1 MLGDLPFPVFHT
13 CWASFCPWGPVGKS
27 RSFLMLEWG
36 CKGSRAQAWGQ
47 TWVQIPAPP
56 PLGLVSFG
64 GKSSK
69 ASVWAPASAQWV
81 TELLPLRWWGLSE
94 AISVEA
100 ACTCCPCEC
109 QRCPLPSELEKVKNA
124 ELFEHQV
131 TLLVLALS
139 SRCPCGVRER
149 MKWILGFVESPLNS
163 HHSRTNQ
170 HAPGV
175 CGFRFMA
182 FPWEQKLCFISC
194 F

>member
-36 CKGSRAQAWGQ
+36 CKGVKSAGLGSDMSPDSSPTAFRTCVIWGKVLQGLCLSSRLRSVGNRA
-47 TWVQIPAPP
+47 T
-56 PLGLVSFG
+56 
-64 GKSSK
+64 SSE
-69 ASVWAPASAQWV
+69 VV
-81 TELLPLRWWGLSE
+81 RTERGHFC
-94 AISVEA
+94 EA